1 MDMTEHPKPAP
12 FSLADSSSGGPGAP
26 VTPWVVNG
34 PTISYAGGVLV
45 PANVP
50 GGSMGAG
57 TINSTGIFVNGVAIV
72 GGPGPE
78 GPAGPTGPTGPE
90 GPQGIQGIQGIP
102 GPAGEVGTLIG
113 EFGAQTT
120 PADLP
125 PNGLILANF
134 DGTGNPP
141 TDYQMSIGQGLL
153 YTADGHIYVYVTT
166 VETPAGWVDGGKIQ
180 GPQGEEGPAGPEGP
194 IGPEGIEGPLGPQG
208 NDGPQGPPGI
218 QGPQGVEGPQGIQG
232 DAGEIG
238 FLVGYFEYRVPS
250 ELPSSGLLPTNWDAP
265 NNIPPA
271 PYQMQMGQSLL
282 NSNSNDINRGHVYVY
297 VTTVEDPAGWVD
309 GGLIQGPQGIPGEQ
323 GIQGE
328 QGLQGI
334 QGERG
339 EQGVQGPPGTV
350 NVEISDVPPTAPGNG
365 DMWFSQPPGQLFIW
379 DETVAPGEWLP
390 SAGAYLP
397 LAGGVITGDLSLTGP
412 ANLLIGGGVQ
422 GNVLA
427 KNNAG
432 GLAWT
437 DLSNIGIGYL
447 PLAGGTLTGPLNIT
461 SAVSG
466 NVRFTLNGPNPAI
479 YVRKNAFG
487 GESCAIYGQT
497 SANLRWM
504 LALGGAVIESPDI
517 NAGSDFE
524 IWRYNGAGVL
534 INPAAMV
541 IARLTGITTF
551 GSTIIYPGV
560 RDGSD
565 AAPGMVGEIIS
576 NRTTTVAT
584 PLASGINT
592 VITNVNLTP
601 GDWEVCGEAWFNI
614 ALPGATA
621 VTAAITTSTTL
632 MPTAPSYDTSKME
645 IAIALTPG
653 PVMTLPLRPCR
664 VNLTIPTTYNLLA
677 NLVFS
682 GGTHFGGGDIIARR
696 MR

>member
-1 MDMTEHPKPAP
+1 MNDQPKPAP
-12 FSLADSSSGGPGAP
+12 FSLADSSAGGPGAP

-34 PTISYAGGVLV
+34 PTISYNGGVLV

-57 TINSTGIFVNGVAIV
+57 TINSTGVFVNGVAIV

-78 GPAGPTGPTGPE
+78 GPAGPTGPTGPQ

-125 PNGLILANF
+125 PSGLIPIDF
-134 DGTGNPP
+134 DGPGNPP
-141 TDYQMSIGQGLL
+141 NNYQMSIGQGLL

-166 VETPAGWVDGGKIQ
+166 AETPAGWVDGGKIQ

-194 IGPEGIEGPLGPQG
+194 IGPIGVEGPLGPQG
-208 NDGPQGPPGI
+208 NDGPQGPPGV

-250 ELPSSGLLPTNWDAP
+250 ELPSSGLLPINWDTP

-271 PYQMQMGQSLL
+271 PYQMTQGQSLL
-282 NSNSNDINRGHVYVY
+282 NSNPNDINRGHVYVY

-379 DETVAPGEWLP
+379 DE
-390 SAGAYLP
+390 
-397 LAGGVITGDLSLTGP
+397 
-412 ANLLIGGGVQ
+412 
-422 GNVLA
+422 
-427 KNNAG
+427 
-432 GLAWT
+432 
-437 DLSNIGIGYL
+437 
-447 PLAGGTLTGPLNIT
+447 
-461 SAVSG
+461 
-466 NVRFTLNGPNPAI
+466 R
-479 YVRKNAFG
+479 
-487 GESCAIYGQT
+487 
-497 SANLRWM
+497 
-504 LALGGAVIESPDI
+504 
-517 NAGSDFE
+517 
-524 IWRYNGAGVL
+524 
-534 INPAAMV
+534 
-541 IARLTGITTF
+541 RLTSRF
-551 GSTIIYPGV
+551 GRII
-560 RDGSD
+560 
-565 AAPGMVGEIIS
+565 
-576 NRTTTVAT
+576 
-584 PLASGINT
+584 
-592 VITNVNLTP
+592 
-601 GDWEVCGEAWFNI
+601 
-614 ALPGATA
+614 
-621 VTAAITTSTTL
+621 
-632 MPTAPSYDTSKME
+632 
-645 IAIALTPG
+645 
-653 PVMTLPLRPCR
+653 
-664 VNLTIPTTYNLLA
+664 
-677 NLVFS
+677 
-682 GGTHFGGGDIIARR
+682 
-696 MR
+696 